1 MGEGSGVVGPLTVGQ
16 RLQGMWGYRP
26 RLVGLA
32 SRMGVG
38 WDAAEDVASEALVRA
53 ACARALAGGVG
64 DPLPYLYVVVVN
76 LARDELRRA
85 ARDAAAGR
93 DMRLVPRQRMVE
105 DDVVVR
111 DRAAWALRRLWET
124 EPAVT
129 VAMVVRLV
137 DGDLSWAQLAD
148 EFGMSVSA
156 AQSRVWRALVRLR
169 ARLLPTDS

>member
-1 MGEGSGVVGPLTVGQ
+1 
-16 RLQGMWGYRP
+16 
-26 RLVGLA
+26 
-32 SRMGVG
+32 
-38 WDAAEDVASEALVRA
+38 
-53 ACARALAGGVG
+53 
-64 DPLPYLYVVVVN
+64 LPYLFVVVVN